1 MQDAGPE
8 HSLKR
13 YCTNARQLKIEA
25 VDPATLLKRLYD
37 STDSALPVGARLG
50 NSHFWFSTKTGLSI
64 YTAMERFFLCDEL
77 PSFCNHFLT
86 LRIPNRSID

>member
-13 YCTNARQLKIEA
+13 YCTNARELKIEA

-50 NSHFWFSTKTGLSI
+50 NSHFGSAPKPVYPFILQWNAFSC
-64 YTAMERFFLCDEL
+64 AMNSRV
-77 PSFCNHFLT
+77 SA
-86 LRIPNRSID
+86 IIS